1 MAGGGFRKEVLRQL
15 RASGS
20 DTNRPHAFE
29 FFLYLRT
36 ESDAETA
43 AQRLRESEFEARVSP
58 SGSGNGWLCRA
69 SITVVPI
76 TASLNEIGRFFEQ
89 MAAALEGDF
98 DGWECAVVPEKPK
111 PQ

>member
-1 MAGGGFRKEVLRQL
+1 
-15 RASGS
+15 
-20 DTNRPHAFE
+20 
-29 FFLYLRT
+29 
-36 ESDAETA
+36 
-43 AQRLRESEFEARVSP
+43 
-58 SGSGNGWLCRA
+58 
-69 SITVVPI
+69 VPI